1 MPLVTIKTDFTF
13 DVGNERRL
21 AWEAYT
27 GEKFTKK
34 AFAEWYV
41 IYSEATMENILGDIV
56 DEYEAEEALQKE
68 KLEEMI

>member
-1 MPLVTIKTDFTF
+1 MSNVTIKFTTDF
-13 DVGNERRL
+13 DVSDELRP